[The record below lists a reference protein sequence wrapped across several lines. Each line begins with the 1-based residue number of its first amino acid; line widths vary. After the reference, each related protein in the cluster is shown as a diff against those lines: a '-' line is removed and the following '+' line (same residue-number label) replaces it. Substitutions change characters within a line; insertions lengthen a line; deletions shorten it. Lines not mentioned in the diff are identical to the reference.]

1 MKNSGLKRV
10 DSVVYYS
17 GKQQYLKSAKANLDV
32 ILRYC
37 QVFKNIRGGE
47 QTLANMRDIKKRVD
61 AENFLTD
68 KQITYIESTYERLW
82 TAIAKIKGD
91 PQLTGISARHDNKRT
106 LKF

>member
-1 MKNSGLKRV
+1 MKFIRK
-10 DSVVYYS
+10 Y
-17 GKQQYLKSAKANLDV
+17 
-32 ILRYC
+32 IT
-37 QVFKNIRGGE
+37 KNGTAASKE
-47 QTLANMRDIKKRVD
+47 LANMRDITKRVD